1 MWSIP
6 ETTDL
11 PTDGARDAPGA
22 RGALAFVGMLLAALA
37 LASCGGDDETTTA
50 ATEGEATCEEVSEP
64 EPKELKLKAPTAKAP
79 TASTVVF
86 DTSCGSFTVALDD
99 ESMPKTAASFQ
110 YLAEQGAY
118 DGTPYHRVITDFVVQ
133 GGDPLGTGIGDAGYS
148 ITEPVPPDTSYT
160 SGIVAMAKT
169 AAEPPG
175 TSSSQFFIVTAPADA
190 ALPPDYA
197 VVGEV
202 TEGFETVEAI
212 EALAGGPELE
222 DRPTQTVIT
231 ESATVEG

>member
-1 MWSIP
+1 MRSIP
-6 ETTDL
+6 ETS
-11 PTDGARDAPGA
+11 AAPSVAAQSSAGA
-22 RGALAFVGMLLAALA
+22 RGVLVLALMVLLAFAFAA
-37 LASCGGDDETTTA
+37 CGDEDESTTA
-50 ATEGEATCEEVSEP
+50 ATEGEVACEEVPEP
-64 EPKELKLKAPTAKAP
+64 APKELKLKAPTAKAP
-79 TASTVVF
+79 TASAVVF
-86 DTSCGSFTVALDD
+86 ETSCGSFTVTLDD
-99 ESMPKTAASFQ
+99 KSMPKTAASFQ

-133 GGDPLGTGIGDAGYS
+133 GGDPLGTGLGDAGYS